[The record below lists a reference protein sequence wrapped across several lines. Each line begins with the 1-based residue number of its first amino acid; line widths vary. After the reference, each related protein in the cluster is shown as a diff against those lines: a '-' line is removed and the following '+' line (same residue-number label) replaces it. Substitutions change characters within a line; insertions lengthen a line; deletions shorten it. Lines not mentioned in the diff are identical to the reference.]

1 VSFPAAAGRRT
12 TCCTRR
18 FLQPAR
24 GALPGLCR
32 RPHPDEVCVYW
43 IVLLLAV
50 VLNALANV
58 LIKAGVNRL
67 GASGLAVLPAALG
80 EPMLYAGVL
89 AFAFALIAYAVA
101 LSRIDLSVAYPLMT
115 SLGLLIVAVASWRW
129 FGETY
134 DARKIAGTLLILAGV
149 FLLTWYEHER

>member
-1 VSFPAAAGRRT
+1 MSRRQGRARYVLLSAL
-12 TCCTRR
+12 
-18 FLQPAR
+18 FQPAWTAPPR
-24 GALPGLCR
+24 SPPAVPA
-32 RPHPDEVCVYW
+32 EVRVSW

-58 LIKAGVNRL
+58 LIKAGVSRL
-67 GASGLAVLPAALG
+67 GSASGFAVLPAALA
-80 EPMLYAGVL
+80 EPLLYGGVA
-89 AFAFALIAYAVA
+89 AFALALIAYAIA

-134 DARKIAGTLLILAGV
+134 DLRKTAGTLLIVAGV
-149 FLLTWYEHER
+149 ILLTWYEHGR